1 MQSSE
6 TRHIRVGYLNE
17 TWGDITLTSD
27 HQPHFHGDQADALHN
42 LYQSAA
48 AQPLYHGLTPSQVLA
63 RMTQRMNGP
72 TWAVA
77 IDADG
82 LPTRI

>member
-1 MQSSE
+1 MRPPE
-6 TRHIRVGYLNE
+6 TRHIRVGYLKE

-27 HQPHFHGDQADALHN
+27 DQPRFQGDQADALHN

-48 AQPLYHGLTPSQVLA
+48 AQPLYHGLTLPQVLA
-63 RMTQRMNGP
+63 RMTQRLTGP

-77 IDADG
+77 IGADG
-82 LPTRI
+82 QPTRL